1 MGKMSILIL
10 INFSTYTTINVF
22 WGFKAFLITSVCRRP
37 VVQNAGPVP
46 DNWDKTQIPETGYS
60 VL

>member
-1 MGKMSILIL
+1 MCFGVLKR
-10 INFSTYTTINVF
+10 TIM
-22 WGFKAFLITSVCRRP
+22 KAFLIISVCRRP
-37 VVQNAGPVP
+37 VVQNVGPVP